1 MIYTLLIVDQ
11 LHVTVRR
18 IHATSM
24 FFLQAK
30 YGYSFQSAVEGT
42 GLHRRAPE
50 SASART
56 SRVEHHPSS
65 EDDEQD
71 RKYMTQSDSEE
82 CDEQRSFV
90 YRSTQQQQQQQ
101 RHNLLLPLRAP
112 QAAAFDPG
120 RRTPTIEEEEPE
132 LEKLL

>member
-1 MIYTLLIVDQ
+1 MPPSDSRNLDV
-11 LHVTVRR
+11 
-18 IHATSM
+18 
-24 FFLQAK
+24 FLQAK

-42 GLHRRAPE
+42 GLHMRAPE

-65 EDDEQD
+65 EDNEQD
-71 RKYMTQSDSEE
+71 RKNMTQSDSEE
-82 CDEQRSFV
+82 CDERQGFV
-90 YRSTQQQQQQQ
+90 YRSTQQQQQQ